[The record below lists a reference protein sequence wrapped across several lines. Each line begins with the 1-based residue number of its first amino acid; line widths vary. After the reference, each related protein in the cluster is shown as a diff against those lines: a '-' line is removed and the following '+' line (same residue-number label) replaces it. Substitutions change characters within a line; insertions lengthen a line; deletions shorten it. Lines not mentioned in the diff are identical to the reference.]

1 MRDISRWCANCA
13 WGADAEVMGL
23 WVKIEK
29 AVYDGLKEKKANGKQ
44 GGEQNGQQN
53 EGLDGYQHY
62 VANMER

>member
-1 MRDISRWCANCA
+1 
-13 WGADAEVMGL
+13 MGL